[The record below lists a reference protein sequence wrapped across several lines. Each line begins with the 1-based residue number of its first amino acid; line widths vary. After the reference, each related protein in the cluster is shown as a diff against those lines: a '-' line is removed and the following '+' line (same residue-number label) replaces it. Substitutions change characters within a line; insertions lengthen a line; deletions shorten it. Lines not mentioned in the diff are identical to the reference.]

1 MVIHNALGKYP
12 ANVHGDYDYSSCYY
26 HHAFTATL
34 VLLDSLLNSTEEEE
48 KTGLTEM
55 CLTSMEI
62 FRGMSPLCAD
72 RGVALLQSALSSLT
86 ER

>member
-1 MVIHNALGKYP
+1 MVIHNALRKYP
-12 ANVHGDYDYSSCYY
+12 ANAHGDYDYSSCYY

-34 VLLDSLLNSTEEEE
+34 VLLDGALDSTEEEE

-62 FRGMSPLCAD
+62 FRGMSPFCVD
-72 RGVALLQSALSSLT
+72 RGIALLQSGLSSLT
-86 ER
+86 ET